1 MNILRGDMMEL
12 LGYQLVKI
20 NKTTYDA
27 SALVDY
33 EEVGDILQACAEN
46 NLDIIYIGK
55 GKLILESLEE

>member
-1 MNILRGDMMEL
+1 MEL

-33 EEVGDILQACAEN
+33 EEVGDIIQACAEKG
-46 NLDIIYIGK
+46 LDIIYIGK
-55 GKLILESLEE
+55 GKLILESIEE

>member
-1 MNILRGDMMEL
+1 MIIRGDIMDL

-33 EEVGDILQACAEN
+33 EELGDILQACAEKG
-46 NLDIIYIGK
+46 LDIIYIGK
-55 GKLILESLEE
+55 GKLILESIEE